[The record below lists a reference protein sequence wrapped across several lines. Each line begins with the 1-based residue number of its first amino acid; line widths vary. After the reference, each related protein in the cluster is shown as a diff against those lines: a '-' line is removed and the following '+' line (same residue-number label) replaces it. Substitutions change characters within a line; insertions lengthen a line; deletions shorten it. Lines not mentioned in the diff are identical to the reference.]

1 MDKEALGLDDV
12 NLQTKKLHCNYTVL
26 IGSLE

>member
-1 MDKEALGLDDV
+1 MDREVLGPDNV
-12 NLQTKKLHCNYTVL
+12 NLQTEELHYNYTVL